1 MATTRTM
8 YVLRHTKSSWDD
20 ESLPDYDRPLAT
32 RGVRDGKRLAK
43 HISQADIRPDVVL
56 CSSARRSQQTL
67 AFVAGSLGAPAVR
80 MLDEL
85 YGADVA
91 DVFAL
96 VHALEDEFA
105 SVLIIGH
112 NPCLAELAQVESKFP
127 TGALATLRWD
137 AEHWEDVRPGEA
149 ELVGVVTPRELDD

>member
-1 MATTRTM
+1 MTTTRTM

-20 ESLPDYDRPLAT
+20 ETLTDYDRPLAA
-32 RGVRDGKRLAK
+32 RGVRDGKRLSK
-43 HISQADIRPDVVL
+43 FIADSGIRPDVVL
-56 CSSARRSQQTL
+56 CSSARRAQQTL
-67 AFVAGSLGAPAVR
+67 AFIAGSLGAPAVR

-96 VHALEDEFA
+96 VHRLDDEF
-105 SVLIIGH
+105 STVLLIGH
-112 NPCLAELAQVESKFP
+112 NPCLAELAQAETKYP
-127 TGALATLRWD
+127 TGALATLRWE

-149 ELVGVVTPRELDD
+149 ELVGIVTPKELPD